1 MARILPIDKQ
11 AVLSQHFLLRSLSPE
26 ELGQLAQLAVPMR
39 YEPDQTIFQRGDAG
53 DSLMAV
59 VRGRV
64 KICSQSVEGKELIL
78 NIIKPG
84 ELFGEIALLD
94 GEPRTADAVALE
106 RCELLVLSRVSFLPF
121 VERNP
126 GVALRMMAVLCRRLR
141 KTSAQFE
148 DCLFLEVPARLARAL
163 LNLAEAFGQPAKQGV
178 HIDLKLSQQQL
189 GSIVGVTRES
199 VNKHLGEWQRQGWV
213 ELRAGYLTIRDR
225 AALVALADRLP
236 DEPQPARRPAPLMA
250 ARRI

>member
-1 MARILPIDKQ
+1 MVRMPPIDKQ
-11 AVLSQHFLLRSLSPE
+11 AVLSQHFLLQALQPA
-26 ELGQLAQLAVPMR
+26 ELTQVAQLAAPLRV
-39 YEPDQTIFQRGDAG
+39 EANQVIFQRGDPG

-64 KICSQSVEGKELIL
+64 KICSQSAEGKELIL
-78 NIIKPG
+78 NLIKPG

-106 RCELLVLSRVSFLPF
+106 RCDLLCLSRGAFLPYL
-121 VERNP
+121 ERHP
-126 GVALRMMAVLCRRLR
+126 VIALRMMAVLCRRLR

-148 DCLFLEVPARLARAL
+148 DVLFLEVPARLARVL
-163 LNLAEAFGQPAKQGV
+163 LNLAEAFGQPARQGV

-189 GSIVGVTRES
+189 GAIVGVTRES

-213 ELRAGYLTIRDR
+213 ELRAGYLTLRDR
-225 AALVALADRLP
+225 ESLAALAEEWP
-236 DEPQPARRPAPLMA
+236 
-250 ARRI
+250 RI